1 MTPASPHRPHV
12 HLPAAV
18 AVLSLLL
25 GLAGSRSSESLPAS
39 TRMLPLELARLFP
52 HLTTTPEPLRPPLP
66 APAEVA
72 PAVVPPPAASRL
84 DPQVAE
90 RYLLSLPF
98 GREIRRAAH
107 QNRIDGLLVAAIVE
121 AESSFRPDAVSEKGA
136 LGLMQLMPFH
146 LEGVEEPLDPAV
158 NLALGTGYLAE
169 LEARYGGDVR
179 LTLAAYHAGPGAV
192 ARWGGIPPYASTRT
206 YIGRVLALYEEHQR
220 KLGVDGEAL
229 RLAAAE
235 APPTLQRGS

>member
-1 MTPASPHRPHV
+1 MTPASPHRPHF

-25 GLAGSRSSESLPAS
+25 GLAGSSSSESLPAS

-52 HLTTTPEPLRPPLP
+52 HLTTTPEPLRRPLP
-66 APAEVA
+66 VPAAIPATVA
-72 PAVVPPPAASRL
+72 PPVAPRL

-98 GREIRRAAH
+98 GGEIRRAAR
-107 QNRIDGLLVAAIVE
+107 QNRIDELLVASVVE

-158 NLALGTGYLAE
+158 NLALGAGYLAE

-192 ARWGGIPPYASTRT
+192 ARWGGVPPYASTRT

-220 KLGVDGEAL
+220 KLGIDGEDL
-229 RLAAAE
+229 RLAAAT
-235 APPTLQRGS
+235 PPALQRGS